1 MAEHIAKKDEHVNP
15 AMTSATALRIEIEHA
30 LERRFPAALTPAP
43 RTIREVASTGIPQ
56 VDTLLDG
63 GFSVG
68 AISEV
73 SGPSSSGRTSL
84 VLSFIAHRTAESR
97 VVAWVVAGDAFDP
110 ESAAASGGCG
120 GGQRDDV

>member
-1 MAEHIAKKDEHVNP
+1 MDWFDSREDMAEHIAKKDEHVNP

-63 GFSVG
+63 GFFSRGHQRGVG
-68 AISEV
+68 
-73 SGPSSSGRTSL
+73 T
-84 VLSFIAHRTAESR
+84 FIFRPYQPC
-97 VVAWVVAGDAFDP
+97 AFVYCP
-110 ESAAASGGCG
+110 
-120 GGQRDDV
+120 